1 MTVARPFF
9 QLFALLA
16 LGCALAGAE
25 FLSEHLSGMTPYT
38 YAQTGH
44 GLPYTP
50 PEQCRLSGLDAVFRH
65 GSRYPSRRAAQAVR
79 GLEDLLARHQDALR
93 LDWMRTWRNPYT
105 NRTAELLCQNGVD
118 ELASLGRD
126 FRAKFSSILSPYNPN
141 SVVFTSTFV
150 CFPPVN
156 TFIVSDGFCFPFFH
170 FVFNLLLFLKP
181 IPPSPFPS
189 TSSSPNPQTENT
201 SKSKCSC
208 IWECDDRGRGRDAAG
223 AERGEPEAGPRA
235 ALL

>member
-126 FRAKFSSILSPYNPN
+126 YRAKFSSILAPYNPN

-150 CFPPVN
+150 CLV
-156 TFIVSDGFCFPFFH
+156 TSLKLTLSLYPFWH
-170 FVFNLLLFLKP
+170 FLLFFFTLSLICFFFETNFPLLIP
-181 IPPSPFPS
+181 ILIIIPQS
-189 TSSSPNPQTENT
+189 TNRKHEQV
-201 SKSKCSC
+201 KVQLHLGM
-208 IWECDDRGRGRDAAG
+208 R
-223 AERGEPEAGPRA
+223 
-235 ALL
+235 